1 MAVLASLKGARWPRS
16 SARPRLARPPSRLAV
31 LTWTLTVVAL
41 GGAVASSLFGPDY
54 GVSALVTTAPASA
67 AGTAE
72 VEPEAAPK
80 ATLMDPMEFRRPAPP
95 ADGHPRV
102 AIILRGLGLSK
113 SATAKAILD
122 LPADVTLAFSAYGR
136 DLQNDAD
143 TARADGHEVFLD
155 VPVEPQGYPANDAGP
170 QAILTSL
177 TSPENAE
184 RLEWALTRFIGFP
197 GLVFAPA
204 SPALESKETFSPLFE
219 DPALKGLVWA
229 HTGAKGFDG
238 AKIEMATAEISID
251 QGASADETDASLAR
265 LEEMAR
271 KGDAAF
277 AIVSAT
283 PTTVARLKAWTAAL
297 EDKGILLV
305 PASAVAVKPGT

>member
-31 LTWTLTVVAL
+31 LTWTLAVVAL

-67 AGTAE
+67 SAH
-72 VEPEAAPK
+72 VEPETEPK
-80 ATLMDPMEFRRPAPP
+80 AALLDPNEFRRPAPP
-95 ADGHPRV
+95 ADGRPRV
-102 AIILRGLGLSK
+102 AIIVRGLGLSR

-122 LPADVTLAFSAYGR
+122 LPADVTFALSAYGR
-136 DLQNDAD
+136 DLQKDAD

-170 QAILTSL
+170 EAILTSL
-177 TSPENAE
+177 TSSENAG

-204 SPALESKETFSPLFE
+204 SPALDSKETLAPLFE
-219 DPALKGLVWA
+219 DAALNGLVWA

-238 AKIEMATAEISID
+238 AKIEMATAEMSID
-251 QGASADETDASLAR
+251 QNASADEVDAALGR
-265 LEEMAR
+265 LEGIAR
-271 KGDAAF
+271 EGGTAL
-277 AIVSAT
+277 AIVSSA
-283 PTTVARLKAWTAAL
+283 PTTMARLKAWTAAL
-297 EDKGILLV
+297 EDKGIVLV
-305 PASAVAVKPGT
+305 PASAVAVKPGA